1 MQRRFQRHI
10 NGVKNMKKS
19 KRSAAFVQAVPF
31 ILPSFVG
38 MIIFS
43 LLPILISIVISMTDW
58 NGLDALNF
66 QTLAEHFIGLGN
78 YADILGTS
86 EFWSVLGHT
95 LYYIVLYIP
104 LVFVAALGI
113 AVILNKNMRG
123 ITAYRVMYYIPVLT
137 SWVAASLIWKW
148 VLSPQYGI
156 LNQLLG
162 IIGIKGP
169 SWLTSEAWAMPA
181 IVLAS
186 VWKDMGFFG
195 LFLLSGLR
203 AIDLGYYEAAHVDGA
218 SKSRQFFQITL
229 PLLTPS
235 LFFCLIMSLINAF
248 QLFPQVM
255 IMTEGGPN
263 GATQV
268 MVERIY
274 TYGFKYFKMGYA
286 SAYSWLL
293 FIIIFVL
300 TAVQMKLQKGWVH
313 YES

>member
-1 MQRRFQRHI
+1 M
-10 NGVKNMKKS
+10 NKKKERKALLQS
-19 KRSAAFVQAVPF
+19 IPF
-31 ILPSFVG
+31 MLPSIIG
-38 MIIFS
+38 LIIFS
-43 LLPILISIVISMTDW
+43 FLPIIISILISLTDW
-58 NGLDALNF
+58 NGLDKLNAE
-66 QTLAEHFIGLGN
+66 TLSNCFIGINN
-78 YADILGTS
+78 YLTILSGS
-86 EFWSVLGHT
+86 EFWKVLGHT
-95 LYYIVLYIP
+95 VYYIVLYIP
-104 LVFVAALGI
+104 LVLVTSLLVAVL
-113 AVILNKNMRG
+113 LNKNMKG
-123 ITAYRVMYYIPVLT
+123 ITVYRVLYYIPVLT

-156 LNQLLG
+156 LNQL
-162 IIGIKGP
+162 IGFFGVTGP
-169 SWLTSEAWAMPA
+169 NWLTDRIWAMPA

-195 LFLLSGLR
+195 LFLLSGLK
-203 AIDLGYYEAAHVDGA
+203 AIDIGYYEAAKVDGA
-218 SKSRQFFQITL
+218 SKTKQFFSITL

-235 LFFCLIMSLINAF
+235 LFFCIIMALINAF

-286 SAYSWLL
+286 AAYSWIL
-293 FIIIFVL
+293 FVIIFVL
-300 TAVQMKLQKGWVH
+300 TSIQMKLQKRWVH

>member
-1 MQRRFQRHI
+1 MS
-10 NGVKNMKKS
+10 KK
-19 KRSAAFVQAVPF
+19 KKQQALIRSVPF
-31 ILPSFVG
+31 MLPSFVG

-43 LLPILISIVISMTDW
+43 LLPIVISVFISLTDW
-58 NGLDALNF
+58 NGLDKLNLD
-66 QTLAEHFIGLGN
+66 TLSQHFVGLKN
-78 YADILGTS
+78 YTSILTTS
-86 EFWSVLGHT
+86 EFWKVLGHT

-104 LVFVAALGI
+104 LVFLASLGI
-113 AVILNKNMRG
+113 AVILNKNMKG
-123 ITAYRVMYYIPVLT
+123 ITAFRVMYYIPVLT

-156 LNQLLG
+156 FNQLLSY
-162 IIGIKGP
+162 IGIKGP
-169 SWLTSEAWAMPA
+169 SWLTSEVWAMPA

-195 LFLLSGLR
+195 LFLLSGLKM
-203 AIDLGYYEAAHVDGA
+203 IDTTYYEAARVDGA
-218 SKSRQFFQITL
+218 GKVKQFFSITL

-235 LFFCLIMSLINAF
+235 IFFCMIMSLINAF

-293 FIIIFVL
+293 FVIIFVL
-300 TAVQMKLQKGWVH
+300 TVIQMKGQKGWVH